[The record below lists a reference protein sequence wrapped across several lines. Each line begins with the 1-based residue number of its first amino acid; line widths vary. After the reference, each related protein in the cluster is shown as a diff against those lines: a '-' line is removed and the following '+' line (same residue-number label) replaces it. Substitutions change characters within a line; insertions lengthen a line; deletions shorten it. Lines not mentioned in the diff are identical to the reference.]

1 MFKRPEK
8 KQNKIMQEIEYL
20 HEELD
25 NYDSAS
31 QEYSNIIKQIEVLYK
46 LDKEVKF
53 VIDPNTALVV
63 GANILGILMIL
74 GYERAHVVTSKA
86 LSFVIKGRV

>member
-25 NYDSAS
+25 NYDRAS

>member
-1 MFKRPEK
+1 MFKRSK
-8 KQNKIMQEIEYL
+8 KEQSKIQREIEYL
-20 HEELD
+20 HDELD
-25 NYDSAS
+25 DYDSNS
-31 QEYSNIIKQIEVLYK
+31 QEYANILKQLEVLYK

-53 VIDPNTALVV
+53 TIDPNTALVV

-86 LSFVIKGRV
+86 LGFVIKGRV